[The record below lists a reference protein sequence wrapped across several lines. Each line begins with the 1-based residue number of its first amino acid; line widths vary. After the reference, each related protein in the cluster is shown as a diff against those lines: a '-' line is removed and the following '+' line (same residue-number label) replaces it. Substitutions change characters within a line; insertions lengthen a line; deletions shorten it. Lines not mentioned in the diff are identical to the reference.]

1 MNQKK
6 NCFSHDAV
14 YFDSKD
20 LVKKTISEKVL
31 KEIVYE
37 IAKNLKH
44 DRYQRALASMVYRVF
59 D

>member
-1 MNQKK
+1 M
-6 NCFSHDAV
+6 

-37 IAKNLKH
+37 NAKNLKH